1 MPSLTIKVEFD
12 ILTNPILKI
21 PTLTCANILAFITL
35 RGSSVGSAL
44 SLLPN
49 GHQFEFPQGHWRFTR
64 SLTSGPCG
72 ISRDTCEASQAS
84 TSESSV
90 STSHIVQVSD
100 YLKPNEHEN
109 DSFFLH
115 RSTSAPSGAFQFETK
130 SQKTSTLSQR
140 RPPLSISVPPPPT
153 SQPSSAPVAGE
164 IRHYRGVRR
173 RPWGKFAAEI
183 RDSNRRGSRVC
194 LGTFETAIEAARA
207 YDRAAFKMRGSKAI
221 LNFPLEAGN
230 WSGSDPPAT
239 SGREIVRPK

>member
-1 MPSLTIKVEFD
+1 MADKV
-12 ILTNPILKI
+12 
-21 PTLTCANILAFITL
+21 
-35 RGSSVGSAL
+35 SSFQLIHQQLL
-44 SLLPN
+44 SD
-49 GHQFEFPQGHWRFTR
+49 FECVETF
-64 SLTSGPCG
+64 
-72 ISRDTCEASQAS
+72 
-84 TSESSV
+84 
-90 STSHIVQVSD
+90 
-100 YLKPNEHEN
+100 
-109 DSFFLH
+109 
-115 RSTSAPSGAFQFETK
+115 FETK

-183 RDSNRRGSRVC
+183 RDSNRRGSRVW

-239 SGREIVRPK
+239 SGRKRVRDFGTEVREQVEIKVLKQEEAAAANVLQAGPLTPSSWRTVWEERDMEGTFHLPPLTPLSPHPWVGYSRLVT